1 MNEKLS
7 LGERTGDD
15 IEFEYE
21 SPDEIYISVND
32 SHPAV
37 LCRDDAI
44 ELIGFLS
51 QFVDQQLDEE

>member
-1 MNEKLS
+1 MNEKLN

-15 IEFEYE
+15 VEFEYE
-21 SPDEIYISVND
+21 SSDEIYLSLND

-37 LCRDDAI
+37 LARDDVV

-51 QFVDQQLDEE
+51 KFIDGEI